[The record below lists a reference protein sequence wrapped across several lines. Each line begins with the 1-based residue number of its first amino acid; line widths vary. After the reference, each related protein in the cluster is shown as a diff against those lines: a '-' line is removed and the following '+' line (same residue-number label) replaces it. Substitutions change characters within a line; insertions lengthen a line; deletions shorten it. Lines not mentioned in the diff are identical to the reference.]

1 MLSFRLF
8 FTNSLNHS
16 LIVNVNKDL
25 AEQLKQV
32 IQDVPDF
39 PKEGIL
45 FKDITPIFALPEL
58 CQAITLHIASKFEG
72 IDAIA
77 GIESRGFFWGM
88 SVAQELDIPFIPIR
102 KAGKLP
108 RATLSE
114 SYALEYGTA
123 TIEVHQDAIKPDWKV
138 LIHDDLL
145 ATGGTALAAAKLV
158 SQLGTVAGFSFLV
171 ELDFLK
177 GRAGLEV
184 FDVEI
189 EVLVKY

>member
-1 MLSFRLF
+1 MS
-8 FTNSLNHS
+8 SD
-16 LIVNVNKDL
+16 KDIT
-25 AEQLKQV
+25 ARLKQV
-32 IQDVPDF
+32 IQEVPNF

-45 FKDITPIFALPEL
+45 FKDITPIFAQPEL
-58 CQAITLHIASKFEG
+58 CRAITVRIATKFKG
-72 IDAIA
+72 VDAVA

-88 SVAQELDIPFIPIR
+88 SVAQELNVPFIPIR

-123 TIEVHQDAIKPDWKV
+123 IIELHQDAIEPDWKV

-145 ATGGTALAAAKLV
+145 ATGGTAQAAAKLV
-158 SQLGTVAGFSFLV
+158 NQLGILVGFSFLV
-171 ELDFLK
+171 ELGFLN
-177 GRAGLEV
+177 GRASLEV

-189 EVLVKY
+189 DALVRY

>member
-1 MLSFRLF
+1 MNF
-8 FTNSLNHS
+8 
-16 LIVNVNKDL
+16 LIVDSDKNIL
-25 AEQLKQV
+25 EELKQV
-32 IQDVPDF
+32 IQDVPNF

-45 FKDITPIFALPEL
+45 FKDITPIFAQPKL
-58 CQAITLHIASKFEG
+58 CRAITERIASKFKG
-72 IDAIA
+72 IDAVV

-88 SVAQELDIPFIPIR
+88 SVAQELNVPFVPIR

-123 TIEVHQDAIKPDWKV
+123 IIEVHQDAIEPGWNV

-158 SQLGTVAGFSFLV
+158 NQLGIVAGFSFLV
-171 ELDFLK
+171 ELGFLN
-177 GRAGLEV
+177 GRAGLET
-184 FDVEI
+184 FEVEI
-189 EVLVKY
+189 DALVKY